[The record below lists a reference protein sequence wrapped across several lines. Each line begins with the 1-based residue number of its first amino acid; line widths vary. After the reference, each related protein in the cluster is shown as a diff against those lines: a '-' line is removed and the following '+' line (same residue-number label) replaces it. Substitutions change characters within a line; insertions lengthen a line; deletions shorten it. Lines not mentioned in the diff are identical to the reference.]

1 MTQDDKASDRRA
13 ETHGGYLSGGGHQPT
28 TTLSAAHERIREL
41 EQLCAEVYVAAV
53 EIGLPEPLLQKLW
66 RVAAG
71 GTLPRAFVVDLP
83 DLPPRARPAPGP
95 GDGAPPAA
103 AGVTAEPLREVAE
116 PPPGIGGGGRQPAPL
131 SRLLRKIWPRA
142 ARSPQPQVAG
152 LPARVANG
160 NRRSPTELMPLAQ
173 RYTVLVADDDPAMLQ
188 LLARILQRENFD
200 IVTANDGTEALA
212 KAQEIGF
219 ALALLV
225 TDYDM
230 PGLTGRELADRV
242 LAMHPD
248 VKILFQTGFSD
259 ALFSGYADL
268 GDSAAFLEK
277 PFTARGL
284 REAARFV
291 LFGTLN
297 P

>member
-1 MTQDDKASDRRA
+1 MTQDDKTSDRRP
-13 ETHGGYLSGGGHQPT
+13 ETRGGYLSGGGHQST
-28 TTLSAAHERIREL
+28 TTLSAAHDRIREL

-53 EIGLPEPLLQKLW
+53 EIGLPDPLLQKLW

-71 GTLPRAFVVDLP
+71 GTLPQAFVVDLP
-83 DLPPRARPAPGP
+83 DLPPRARPATGP
-95 GDGAPPAA
+95 GDGAPPVAA
-103 AGVTAEPLREVAE
+103 EAIAE
-116 PPPGIGGGGRQPAPL
+116 PPPGVGGGVKQPAPL
-131 SRLLRKIWPRA
+131 SRLLRKIWPGA

-152 LPARVANG
+152 LPTGGANG

-188 LLARILQRENFD
+188 LLAKILQRENFD
-200 IVTANDGTEALA
+200 IVTANDGVEALA
-212 KAQEIGF
+212 KAEEIGP
-219 ALALLV
+219 AMALLV

-242 LAMHPD
+242 LAMHPG
-248 VKILFQTGFSD
+248 VKVLFQTGFSD
-259 ALFSGYADL
+259 ALFSGHADL
-268 GDSAAFLEK
+268 GDAAAFLEK

>member
-1 MTQDDKASDRRA
+1 MTQDDGTSDHRAHRRS
-13 ETHGGYLSGGGHQPT
+13 GYLSGGPPSAA
-28 TTLSAAHERIREL
+28 TLGEAHERIREL
-41 EQLCAEVYVAAV
+41 ERLCAEVYVAAV
-53 EIGLPEPLLQKLW
+53 EIGLPEPLLLKLW

-71 GTLPRAFVVDLP
+71 GTVPRAFLVDLP

-103 AGVTAEPLREVAE
+103 AEAIIE
-116 PPPGIGGGGRQPAPL
+116 PPPGIGGGVRKLVPL

-142 ARSPQPQVAG
+142 ARSRQPQVVG
-152 LPARVANG
+152 LPTRGANG
-160 NRRSPTELMPLAQ
+160 DRRSPTELRPLTQ

-188 LLARILQRENFD
+188 LLAKILQRENFD
-200 IVTANDGTEALA
+200 IVTANDGVEALA
-212 KAQEIGF
+212 KAQEIGP
-219 ALALLV
+219 AMALLV

-242 LAMHPD
+242 LAMHPG

-259 ALFSGYADL
+259 ALFSGHADL